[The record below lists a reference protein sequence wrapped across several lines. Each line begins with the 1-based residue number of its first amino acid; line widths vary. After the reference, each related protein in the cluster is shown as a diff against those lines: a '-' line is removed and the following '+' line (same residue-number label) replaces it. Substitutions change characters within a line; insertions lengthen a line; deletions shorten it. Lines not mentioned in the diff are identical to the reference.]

1 MVLAVLDVGTVKQVK
16 KCARALDR
24 PDIMCGLLYQLPCS
38 PFRHESP
45 EVYVLVGPIQYK
57 AAGCSSN
64 TSNSGSSIALMNGR
78 EIQSILKECRLREH
92 VSLQALGV
100 MEGEAG
106 NIDEAREFFE
116 RSTNE
121 DPTHVQSWQVT
132 V

>member
-1 MVLAVLDVGTVKQVK
+1 
-16 KCARALDR
+16 
-24 PDIMCGLLYQLPCS
+24 MCGLLYQLPCS